1 MHRKDFH
8 KKCHIF
14 FAEPACKFC
23 TCVLGVRL
31 HCFLFVIVV
40 ILSYPAS
47 FQRLKPV
54 IRFPGDPSLLTHHAS
69 RLQLR
74 DEGVRAGALQQG
86 ATRFLRLSS
95 ALIHRSASLTGP
107 PAHIQDTQ
115 LQKFLLIVIQ
125 GICAEIFD
133 QNERLIFDDLFQKW
147 CFVFLDCKV
156 GTCDCSALS

>member
-54 IRFPGDPSLLTHHAS
+54 IRFPGDPTLLTHHAS

-74 DEGVRAGALQQG
+74 DKGVRAGALQQG

-115 LQKFLLIVIQ
+115 LQKWEKNENSHCMIDIVMS
-125 GICAEIFD
+125 
-133 QNERLIFDDLFQKW
+133 L
-147 CFVFLDCKV
+147 
-156 GTCDCSALS
+156 